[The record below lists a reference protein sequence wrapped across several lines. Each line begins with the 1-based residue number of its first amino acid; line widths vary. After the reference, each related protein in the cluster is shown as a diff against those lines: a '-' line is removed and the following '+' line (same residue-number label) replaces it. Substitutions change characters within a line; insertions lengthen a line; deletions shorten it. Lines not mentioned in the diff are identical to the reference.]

1 MRLTTAE
8 EREVDEALDSID
20 GPKLPVPIL
29 LGVVVVGLMIAF
41 VVWATGN

>member
-1 MRLTTAE
+1 MRLTTQA
-8 EREVDEALDSID
+8 EREVDEALDTID

-29 LGVVVVGLMIAF
+29 VGIVVVGMLIAF